1 MIHFTV
7 PLTLHDWKQ
16 NKEVVILSIYS
27 DIREKNKQLDY
38 PNLKEYLNN
47 NHPRLCD
54 LSQEIW
60 QVISD
65 YEKSKRKLYENN

>member
-38 PNLKEYLNN
+38 PNLREYLSN
-47 NHPRLCD
+47 NHPRLSD

-65 YEKSKRKLYENN
+65 YEISKRKLYENN